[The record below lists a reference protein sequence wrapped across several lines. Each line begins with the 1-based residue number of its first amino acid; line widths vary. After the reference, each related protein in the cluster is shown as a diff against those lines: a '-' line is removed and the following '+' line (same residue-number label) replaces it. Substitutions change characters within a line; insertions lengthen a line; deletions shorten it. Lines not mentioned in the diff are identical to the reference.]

1 MKTKSLLCLLA
12 AVALLTG
19 CGDKNVYSLRAA
31 QKEAWFEHNATLLN
45 KEHLLLEDQ
54 GNMRLHTIF
63 YFDLDQDPR
72 TTELTVDVSEQGVS
86 ATRLAVAND
95 MKVGQTKKVSVW
107 TAPFEKI
114 DTTQISYSL
123 IGMER

>member
-86 ATRLAVAND
+86 ATRLAAAND

>member
-54 GNMRLHTIF
+54 GNMRLHTIL

-86 ATRLAVAND
+86 ATRLAAAND
-95 MKVGQTKKVSVW
+95 MKVGQTKKVSAW